1 MATVCLTWQL
11 KIHARTPLQG
21 VITVPQ
27 NSVPLCREFE
37 GRGSPLSSH
46 LAILPQKQSQNFRV
60 MVARSISW
68 TKSSNFPALK
78 KTLDRGTCRA
88 NLDYNIIDDNL
99 IVGSCPKTK
108 DDISKLSTDEHVT
121 AILNL
126 QQDQDFGPHNVDIGS
141 IKAECSTLGISY
153 YQVPITDGSPG
164 DLRKYLP
171 KAVGVLDNLIRV
183 RKKKVYLHCTAGVG
197 RSPSVAVAY
206 YYWIKR
212 MNLNDAYAFV
222 KSKRPVSHPNTGAI
236 QDATDG
242 LLQRANFEDNLTG
255 ADRDKIQDD
264 LRDLGE
270 EGE

>member
-46 LAILPQKQSQNFRV
+46 LAILPQKQSQNFHV
-60 MVARSISW
+60 TVARFISW

-78 KTLDRGTCRA
+78 KTLDHC
-88 NLDYNIIDDNL
+88 NSIDDNL

-126 QQDQDFGPHNVDIGS
+126 QQDQDFGPHN
-141 IKAECSTLGISY
+141 IK
-153 YQVPITDGSPG
+153 DGCPP
-164 DLRKYLP
+164 DLRKNLP
-171 KAVGVLDNLIRV
+171 RAVGVLDYLIKDDR
-183 RKKKVYLHCTAGVG
+183 KVYLHCTAGVG

-206 YYWIKR
+206 YYWIKG
-212 MNLNDAYAFV
+212 MTLNAAYAFV
-222 KSKRPVSHPNTGAI
+222 KSRRLVSHPNTGAI
-236 QDATDG
+236 QNATDDV
-242 LLQRANFEDNLTG
+242 LQRANFQDNLTG
-255 ADRDKIQDD
+255 EDRDKIKAHV
-264 LRDLGE
+264 LGLV
-270 EGE
+270 

>member
-46 LAILPQKQSQNFRV
+46 LAILPQKQSQNFRE

-88 NLDYNIIDDNL
+88 NLDYNSIDDNL

-126 QQDQDFGPHNVDIGS
+126 QRDQDFGAHNVDIGS
-141 IKAECSTLGISY
+141 IKAECGTLRISY
-153 YQVPITDGSPG
+153 DQVPIIDGCPR
-164 DLRKYLP
+164 DLRKNLP
-171 KAVGVLDNLIRV
+171 RAVGVLAKLIKDDR
-183 RKKKVYLHCTAGVG
+183 KVYLHCTAV
-197 RSPSVAVAY
+197 
-206 YYWIKR
+206 
-212 MNLNDAYAFV
+212 
-222 KSKRPVSHPNTGAI
+222 
-236 QDATDG
+236 
-242 LLQRANFEDNLTG
+242 E
-255 ADRDKIQDD
+255 
-264 LRDLGE
+264 
-270 EGE
+270 